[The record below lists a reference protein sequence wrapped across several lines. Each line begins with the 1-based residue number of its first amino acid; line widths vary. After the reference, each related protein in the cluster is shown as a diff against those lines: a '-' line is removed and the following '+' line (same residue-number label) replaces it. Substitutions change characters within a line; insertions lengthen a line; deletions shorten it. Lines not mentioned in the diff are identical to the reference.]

1 MEQFQNPLK
10 IVEREQIDTSN
21 TLIHDH
27 PRNSFAYKR

>member
-10 IVEREQIDTSN
+10 IVERDKIDTSN

-27 PRNSFAYKR
+27 TRKYICI